1 MVLQLQLQH
10 ISILVIDLHLITDC
24 LLADSLEMNWH
35 DYTAAE
41 IAIQLVILHVSL
53 NYLHYSTQLIL
64 NTTVYYLVNP
74 DFTKYRMLHRICIF
88 CLFYELHSLSY
99 LHND

>member
-53 NYLHYSTQLIL
+53 NYLYTPFDTTDSQHNSIL
-64 NTTVYYLVNP
+64 SC
-74 DFTKYRMLHRICIF
+74 K
-88 CLFYELHSLSY
+88 S
-99 LHND
+99 